1 MTSLRTCQAVLSA
14 ALLLMPR
21 ASASAGAPAI
31 TIELRV
37 LVHVAIEPAALELAR
52 TSVAELLRSARI
64 RAEWRE
70 CPVIDVACR
79 TDDAAHAIVVR
90 MVPTKLADSPVCGS
104 VSPDGVGGEVIM
116 IFLPC
121 HEDLTRAVRTKA
133 IARSEPSLATLEIGH
148 LLGLTMAH
156 EIGHVLG
163 LAHAP
168 VGVMQARFGTED
180 FLDLRTSRLAFMLHE
195 QVRMRRVTMVRAGG
209 RVTWG
214 PRI

>member
-1 MTSLRTCQAVLSA
+1 MTGLRTCQAGLTA

-21 ASASAGAPAI
+21 ASASALAPEI

-37 LVHVAIEPAALELAR
+37 LVHVAIEPAALEAAR
-52 TSVAELLRSARI
+52 TALAQLLQSARI
-64 RAEWRE
+64 RVEWRE
-70 CPVIDVACR
+70 CPVTDVACR
-79 TDDAAHAIVVR
+79 TDDGAHAVVVR
-90 MVPTKLADSPVCGS
+90 MVPTKLVDSPVCGS
-104 VSPDGVGGEVIM
+104 VNPDGAGGEVIM
-116 IFLPC
+116 VFVPC
-121 HEDLTRAVRTKA
+121 HEDLARAVRTKG
-133 IARSEPSLATLEIGH
+133 IARSEPWLVTIETGH

-168 VGVMQARFGTED
+168 VGVMQARFGMED

-195 QVRMRRVTMVRAGG
+195 RVRMRQATMVRAGD
-209 RVTWG
+209 RVTRV